1 MEGPVLAPALK
12 PVLVCALVGVPEF
25 TVKTRVSTVAAEAI
39 VVIVIT
45 VGKRG
50 SESRAQCERGCRQDY
65 LVHGYIS
72 PVEIGPNN
80 CGQVTVARR
89 CQLQAGDDG
98 YMMCMLSAC
107 D

>member
-1 MEGPVLAPALK
+1 MEGAVLAPAFK
-12 PVLVCALVGVPEF
+12 PFLVCALVGVPEF

-72 PVEIGPNN
+72 PVETGPNN
-80 CGQVTVARR
+80 CGQVAVVRR
-89 CQLQAGDDG
+89 CQLQVGDDG
-98 YMMCMLSAC
+98 SMMRMLSAC